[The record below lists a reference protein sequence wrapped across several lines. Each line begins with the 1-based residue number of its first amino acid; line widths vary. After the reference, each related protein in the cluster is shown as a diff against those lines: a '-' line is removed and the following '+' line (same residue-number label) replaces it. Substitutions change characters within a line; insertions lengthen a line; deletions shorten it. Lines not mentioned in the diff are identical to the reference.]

1 MRISDWSSDVCSSD
15 LLAVDRDRQRRPRG
29 NAQSLAGK
37 AHRVVVPRLQAQ
49 RARHPVLEQAA
60 LERSDHRLDDDLARI
75 DPRKI
80 GRATC
85 RDRVGQ
91 YVQISVVA
99 ASLKTKKKQHKTS
112 TSY

>member
-60 LERSDHRLDDDLARI
+60 LERSGHRLDDDLARI
-75 DPRKI
+75 EPRLVDDL
-80 GRATC
+80 GAAVEAAVGY
-85 RDRVGQ
+85 DR
-91 YVQISVVA
+91 
-99 ASLKTKKKQHKTS
+99 TS
-112 TSY
+112 TSLNSSH

>member
-15 LLAVDRDRQRRPRG
+15 LPRG

-60 LERSDHRLDDDLARI
+60 LERSGHRLDDDLARI
-75 DPRKI
+75 DPRLVDDLGAAVEAAVGYPHLDHI
-80 GRATC
+80 DAAPHA
-85 RDRVGQ
+85 RVR
-91 YVQISVVA
+91 SEEPRLN
-99 ASLKTKKKQHKTS
+99 SSH
-112 TSY
+112 